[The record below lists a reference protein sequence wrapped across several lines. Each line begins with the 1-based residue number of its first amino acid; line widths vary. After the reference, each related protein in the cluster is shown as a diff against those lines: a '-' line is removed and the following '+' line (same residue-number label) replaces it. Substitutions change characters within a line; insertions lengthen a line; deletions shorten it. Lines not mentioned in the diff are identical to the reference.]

1 MLATYTRLVR
11 PSHSGMMSPASK
23 GICDGRSDR
32 THHPPRPMMMA
43 VGTAVPT
50 VTSTPIRRAD
60 ATAPAK
66 AASVVPQKMTSM
78 MVTRKA
84 LLSARSGSN
93 T

>member
-1 MLATYTRLVR
+1 
-11 PSHSGMMSPASK
+11 MMV
-23 GICDGRSDR
+23 
-32 THHPPRPMMMA
+32 

-50 VTSTPIRRAD
+50 VTSTPVQRAD
-60 ATAPAK
+60 ATAPAN